1 MTSVTP
7 QRHNLLEDVLALLS
21 ATLMI
26 ALAVN
31 LHRQAGLPTGA
42 RSSI

>member
-1 MTSVTP
+1 MTS
-7 QRHNLLEDVLALLS
+7 QRHTVPEHVLALLN
-21 ATLMI
+21 ATRMI

>member
-1 MTSVTP
+1 MTS
-7 QRHNLLEDVLALLS
+7 QRHTVPEDVLALLN

>member
-1 MTSVTP
+1 MTS
-7 QRHNLLEDVLALLS
+7 QRHTMPEDVLALLN

-31 LHRQAGLPTGA
+31 LHRQAGLSTGA

>member
-1 MTSVTP
+1 MTS
-7 QRHNLLEDVLALLS
+7 QRHTVPEDVLALLN

-31 LHRQAGLPTGA
+31 LHRQAGLPTGE

>member
-1 MTSVTP
+1 MTS
-7 QRHNLLEDVLALLS
+7 QRHTVPEDVLALLN
-21 ATLMI
+21 ATRMI